1 MSDSD
6 LENDFNYLRNTR
18 PSKINGLGQYTSELL
33 NDVETK
39 MEHAANTQA
48 NLDQIDVIFDNLNTK
63 INNTRNI
70 IKRELPNLSESQQAQ
85 VVSFWGRAGAFLV
98 NVFNWIKEKFLSILN
113 KIKNGVKYVFNTVKD
128 CFRKAKDWFTRL
140 F

>member
-18 PSKINGLGQYTSELL
+18 PGKINGLGHYTTELL

-48 NLDQIDVIFDNLNTK
+48 NLDQIDELKHENK
-63 INNTRNI
+63 QHSKNNQRRTAEFVRVAASASGFV
-70 IKRELPNLSESQQAQ
+70 LGQSGS
-85 VVSFWGRAGAFLV
+85 
-98 NVFNWIKEKFLSILN
+98 
-113 KIKNGVKYVFNTVKD
+113 
-128 CFRKAKDWFTRL
+128 L
-140 F
+140 FGQRVQLD